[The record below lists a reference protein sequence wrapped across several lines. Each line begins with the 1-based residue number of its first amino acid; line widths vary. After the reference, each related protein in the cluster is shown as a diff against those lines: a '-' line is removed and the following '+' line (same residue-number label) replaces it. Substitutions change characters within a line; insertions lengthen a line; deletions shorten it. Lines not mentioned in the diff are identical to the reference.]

1 MFNRALLSK
10 PLKETGNKESLQ
22 WENLLELT
30 NQENPFVFLH
40 GHRMSAIKTTGR
52 IPFLPPQT
60 ELSAL
65 RLRFGFGNTISSSE
79 KADLETSLNIQECGQ
94 SMKLAEFLKF
104 Y

>member
-65 RLRFGFGNTISSSE
+65 RLVLVLGT
-79 KADLETSLNIQECGQ
+79 Q
-94 SMKLAEFLKF
+94 SAAARRQIWRRL
-104 Y
+104 